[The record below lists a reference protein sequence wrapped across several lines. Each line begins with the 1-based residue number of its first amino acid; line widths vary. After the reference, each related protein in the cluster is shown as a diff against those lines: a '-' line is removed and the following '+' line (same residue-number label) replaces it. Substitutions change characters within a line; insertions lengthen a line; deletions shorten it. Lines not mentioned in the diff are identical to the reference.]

1 MYNYVNN
8 IASSAKAKVGLL
20 FRSFKTRDPSLLK
33 RAYVTYIRPKLEY
46 ASNLWNPFHKT
57 SIAVLESVQRYFT
70 RRIPALSVFSYEERL
85 AMLNLETLEM
95 RRLKSDLV

>member
-1 MYNYVNN
+1 MLTWRFSVDDLGIAYDCNLCFDNYVNS

-46 ASNLWNPFHKT
+46 ASNL
-57 SIAVLESVQRYFT
+57 
-70 RRIPALSVFSYEERL
+70 
-85 AMLNLETLEM
+85 
-95 RRLKSDLV
+95 